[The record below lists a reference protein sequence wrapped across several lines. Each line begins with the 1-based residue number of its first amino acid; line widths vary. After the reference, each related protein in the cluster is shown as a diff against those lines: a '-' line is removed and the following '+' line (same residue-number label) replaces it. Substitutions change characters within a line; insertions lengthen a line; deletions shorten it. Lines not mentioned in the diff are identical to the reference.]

1 MRPVSDQPWPPPGV
15 YVLPAERPFLDTLV
29 RALLTLEGKELARA
43 RLLLPSRRACALVRA
58 RFAAEANGRALL
70 LPRIE
75 PVGELAAEEGIAAPW
90 GEPVPEA
97 VPPLVRQLLLSRL
110 VTATGLGMEQAVRY
124 AGALASLLDELATEE
139 VALDRLE
146 RLVPE
151 ELAVHW
157 QQTLAFLR
165 ILKDQWPKV
174 LAERGAVEPAER
186 RRLVIEAQIRHWQ
199 QAPPQHL
206 VIAAGITGTVP
217 AVARLVAAV
226 ARLPRG
232 YVILPGLDRELDE
245 ESWRAVLES
254 PSHPQWALAR
264 LLRDHLR
271 LERRDIPTF
280 PSPGEPAGAAR
291 ERLWREVMRP
301 AATAGKWRELPP
313 FDAATLQGLTLFEAA
328 DRGEE
333 AVYIA
338 LRMREALEQPGRT
351 AILITR
357 NRHLARRVSAELARW
372 GLNVDDS
379 AGVPLDQTPP
389 GTFLLHLAHAVLEG
403 APPVQLLALLK
414 HPFARC
420 GMAAGTF
427 RGLARR
433 FELRVL
439 RGVRAAGGFEGLER
453 KVGQPEVAAELKA
466 WWRTL
471 QTALA
476 PLAACSSGAR
486 PLGALLAAHL
496 EAAERL
502 GRDEEGRILLWQGP
516 AGQALER
523 LVGEL
528 EEAARALPEPVEPAL
543 YPALLAHLMAQV
555 TVRPAWGVHPRLAIL
570 GPMESRL
577 LSADLV
583 ILGALEEGSW
593 PAPRDSGPWLSRAM
607 RAALGL
613 PPVDQ
618 QVGFA
623 AHDFVQAASAPEVV
637 LTRSRRDE
645 MGQLTVASRWWQRLE
660 AVLQAAGWDAAKL
673 EDRERRSW
681 VEQLDRPDAYRPVP
695 RPRPTPPRK
704 ARPARLTIGDVE
716 LLVNDPYRFYA
727 RRILGLAPLEPLGAD
742 PGAAE
747 RGRTVHAVLK
757 RMTEEGLPGH
767 PEQALERLLA
777 WAKEEFGGF
786 AAHPHL
792 QLIWHARFARA
803 APALVAFVLARGGEL
818 EGAFAEQSAELVV
831 PLGDGE
837 AVEIA
842 MRADRIERLKSGRC
856 RIVDYKTGRLPE
868 KSEVRLG
875 RAPQLLLEALAAAS
889 GCFACLGKAEPVAV
903 EYWHLSGGDPPF
915 KPRTL
920 EEAELAETLAA
931 AETGLARLLGHFLLG
946 ETSPF
951 EPIPRPGVAERH
963 NPYAHLARVQ
973 EWWGSGET

>member
-1 MRPVSDQPWPPPGV
+1 MRHTSDRLWPSPGV
-15 YVLPAERPFLDTLV
+15 YVLPAERPFLDSLV
-29 RALLTLEGKELARA
+29 RALLTLEGRELARA

-58 RFAAEANGRALL
+58 RFAAEANGRTLL

-110 VTATGLGMEQAVRY
+110 VMATGLGLEQAVRY

-151 ELAVHW
+151 ELAAHW

-165 ILKDQWPKV
+165 ILKEQWPTV
-174 LAERGAVEPAER
+174 LAERGEVEPAER

-199 QAPPQHL
+199 KAPPEDL

-245 ESWRAVLES
+245 ESWREVLES

-271 LERRDIPTF
+271 LERRDLPTF
-280 PSPGEPAGAAR
+280 PSPGEPAGGSR
-291 ERLWREVMRP
+291 GRLWREVMRP

-313 FDAATLQGLTLFEAA
+313 FDPAMLEGLTLFEAA

-333 AVYIA
+333 ALYIA

-351 AILITR
+351 AILVTR

-372 GLNVDDS
+372 GLSVDDS

-414 HPFARC
+414 HPYARC
-420 GMAAGTF
+420 GMAAGAF

-439 RGVRAAGGFEGLER
+439 RGVRAAGGFEGLE
-453 KVGQPEVAAELKA
+453 ELLRGLHVPA
-466 WWRTL
+466 DMWTWWRQL
-471 QTALA
+471 KTALA

-486 PLGALLAAHL
+486 PLGELLAAHL

-502 GRDEEGRILLWQGP
+502 GRDEQGRILFRQGA
-516 AGQALER
+516 AGRALER
-523 LVGEL
+523 LVREL
-528 EEAARALPEPVEPAL
+528 EEAARALAEPVEPAL

-613 PPVDQ
+613 PPVEQ

-645 MGQLTVASRWWQRLE
+645 MGQLTVPSRWWQRLE
-660 AVLQAAGWDAAKL
+660 AVLHAAGSDVTNL

-681 VEQLDRPDAYRPVP
+681 VERLDRPACYRPAP

-704 ARPARLTIGDVE
+704 ARPACLTLGDVE
-716 LLVNDPYRFYA
+716 LLVNDPYQFYA

-742 PGAAE
+742 PGAVE
-747 RGRTVHAVLK
+747 RGLSVHAILG
-757 RMTEEGLPGH
+757 RMTEEGLPGD
-767 PEQALERLLA
+767 PEQALAQLLA
-777 WAKEEFGGF
+777 WAKERFGAF

-792 QLIWHARFARA
+792 KLIWYARFARA
-803 APALVAFVLARGGEL
+803 APGLVAQVLARAGEL
-818 EGAFAEQSAELVV
+818 VGAFAERSATLSV
-831 PLGDGE
+831 PLGDDTT
-837 AVEIA
+837 VDIK
-842 MRADRIERLKSGRC
+842 MRADRLELLASGRC

-875 RAPQLLLEALAAAS
+875 RAPQLLVEALAAAA
-889 GCFACLGKAEPVAV
+889 GCFSCLGEAEPVAV
-903 EYWHLSGGDPPF
+903 EYWHLSGGDTPF
-915 KPRTL
+915 KLSAL
-920 EEAELAETLAA
+920 EGKQLAESLGWAQ
-931 AETGLARLLGHFLLG
+931 EGLVKLLRHFLLDD
-946 ETSPF
+946 SSAF
-951 EPIPRPGVAERH
+951 EPVPRPEVAERY

-973 EWWGSGET
+973 EWWGSGEG